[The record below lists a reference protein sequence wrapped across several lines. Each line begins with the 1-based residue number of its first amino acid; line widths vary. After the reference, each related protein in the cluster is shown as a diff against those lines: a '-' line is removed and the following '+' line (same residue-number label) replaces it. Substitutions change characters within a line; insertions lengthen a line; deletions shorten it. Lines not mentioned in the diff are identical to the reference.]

1 MGTGTQVNILE
12 SGFFFF
18 NVFSGS
24 YDFVSINAKFVIL
37 IHTLVNVHH

>member
-12 SGFFFF
+12 SGFFF

-37 IHTLVNVHH
+37 IRTLVNVHH